1 MMEDRKERLDE
12 GLKWAIW
19 IYAGLCLFGI
29 IAKAFTLTGGLFS
42 LLHAL
47 TLSNCVYGGLNFS
60 DYCIG
65 SYYEYLVLLALVAVR
80 YIMFGKTYQK

>member
-12 GLKWAIW
+12 VLKWAIW

-47 TLSNCVYGGLNFS
+47 TLSNCVYGGLMGNDKTGTDNTPAIVASVIVVILIF
-60 DYCIG
+60 
-65 SYYEYLVLLALVAVR
+65 VLGL
-80 YIMFGKTYQK
+80 